1 MSRHWIVVVIAVCA
15 AVGVPATAVGAID
28 APTFNVARTPAYC
41 KPIKQAFRGI
51 ATTDPNNFKAYKRA
65 YGTAA
70 KLLRNA
76 AKNAPKG
83 VAEALRRVSERF
95 RGVVEEGETL
105 EVADI
110 NRLGPD
116 VTIISSVVEQQCGF
130 TIETSRPPT

>member
-1 MSRHWIVVVIAVCA
+1 VSRHWIVVVIAVCA

-28 APTFNVARTPAYC
+28 APIFNVARTPAYC

-51 ATTDPNNFKAYKRA
+51 ATTDPNNFKAYMRA

-95 RGVVEEGETL
+95 HGVVEEGE
-105 EVADI
+105 
-110 NRLGPD
+110 RWRSP
-116 VTIISSVVEQQCGF
+116 
-130 TIETSRPPT
+130 TSTA